1 MASSRSREGPAP
13 SPAEWLTQLSGDIEH
28 YAGTIST
35 RLGQM
40 AYLQV
45 EMKAQM
51 DRAATAV
58 GTLGRQ
64 GSLVPS
70 EWILRVAN
78 EIAGS
83 MQSLEA
89 VVGNFKGR
97 HEEILGSLAALSSAL
112 GPCVQRAWEA
122 EEGRGRGAT

>member
-1 MASSRSREGPAP
+1 MPQSRSRAVPVP
-13 SPAEWLTQLSGDIEH
+13 PPAEWLTQLSGDIEH
-28 YAGTIST
+28 FAGTISI

-58 GTLGRQ
+58 RTLGRQ
-64 GSLVPS
+64 GGLMPS
-70 EWILRVAN
+70 ESILRVAN
-78 EIAGS
+78 EIATS
-83 MQSLEA
+83 MQSLE
-89 VVGNFKGR
+89 VVLDNFKGR
-97 HEEILGSLAALSSAL
+97 HEEILGSLANLSNAL

-122 EEGRGRGAT
+122 EEERGGPAT

>member
-1 MASSRSREGPAP
+1 MPHSRSRADPVP
-13 SPAEWLTQLSGDIEH
+13 PPAEWLTQLSRDIEF
-28 YAGTIST
+28 YASTISH
-35 RLGQM
+35 RLGSIT
-40 AYLQV
+40 YLQF

-64 GSLVPS
+64 GSLMPS
-70 EWILRVAN
+70 ESILQIAN

-89 VVGNFKGR
+89 VVDTFKAR
-97 HEEILGSLAALSSAL
+97 HGEILGSLAALSNAL
-112 GPCVQRAWEA
+112 GPCIQRAWEA
-122 EEGRGRGAT
+122 EGRAGPAT